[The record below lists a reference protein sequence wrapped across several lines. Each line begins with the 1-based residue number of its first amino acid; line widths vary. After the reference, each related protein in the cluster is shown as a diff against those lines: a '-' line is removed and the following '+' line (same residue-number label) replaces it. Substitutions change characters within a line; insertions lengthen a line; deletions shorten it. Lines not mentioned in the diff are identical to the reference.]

1 MRRRTATAQGIG
13 KRLLGALA
21 ILLLAVLGPAWS
33 SEGREITDMFGKKVS
48 VPDHPRKVYSTSP
61 PVTYLL
67 YALDPSMLAG
77 LNFPVRPWQKRYLD
91 KHLQELPILGGWF
104 GQAATPNL
112 EMILKVNPEIV
123 VTSSYDSAMKTKVDE
138 AMKRM
143 PMPVISVSL
152 NSLTDYPGTF
162 SYLGGVLGRKSRGE
176 ELASYTRKTLSQ
188 MSALAA
194 SIPAKQRVSVYYAEG
209 VDGLSTEC
217 DSSQHA
223 ELIPMVGGRNVH
235 RCRSTELI
243 GLEKVSFEQVLLYN
257 PEVILVM
264 EDVFYRKI
272 FSDPLWQRIK
282 AVRNKRVY
290 LIPREPF
297 NWFDRPPSFMRF
309 LGAKWVASC
318 LYPTIYRTDM
328 VKETR
333 NFFKLFFNINLS
345 PQEARELLH
354 REEHISMKR

>member
-1 MRRRTATAQGIG
+1 
-13 KRLLGALA
+13 
-21 ILLLAVLGPAWS
+21 
-33 SEGREITDMFGKKVS
+33 
-48 VPDHPRKVYSTSP
+48 
-61 PVTYLL
+61 
-67 YALDPSMLAG
+67 
-77 LNFPVRPWQKRYLD
+77 
-91 KHLQELPILGGWF
+91 
-104 GQAATPNL
+104 
-112 EMILKVNPEIV
+112 
-123 VTSSYDSAMKTKVDE
+123 
-138 AMKRM
+138 
-143 PMPVISVSL
+143 MPVINVTL
-152 NSLTDYPGTF
+152 NTLADYPGAF
-162 SYLGGVLGRKSRGE
+162 SYLGRVLGRKGRGE
-176 ELASYTRKTLSQ
+176 ELAGYARNTLAQ

-223 ELIPMVGGRNVH
+223 ELISLVGGRNVH
-235 RCRSTELI
+235 RCRSAELM
-243 GLEKVSFEQVLLYN
+243 GMEKVSFEQVLLYN

-264 EDVFYRKI
+264 ENVFYRKI

-297 NWFDRPPSFMRF
+297 NWFDRPPSLMRL

-333 NFFKLFFNINLS
+333 KFFKLFFKINLG

-354 REEHISMKR
+354 RGRT